1 MSQAPGPRGSPHDP
15 HAPAGSLAA
24 DFPLPVLTAKTEIS
38 FSRSLLLHDGQAGFF
53 DPKTIASNRLEH
65 FRQEYS

>member
-15 HAPAGSLAA
+15 HAPMGSLAA

-38 FSRSLLLHDGQAGFF
+38 FSRSLLSHDGQEGLAF
-53 DPKTIASNRLEH
+53 PKTIFSK
-65 FRQEYS
+65 